1 MIAVAL
7 SAVVVAALVLFG
19 PGAADETEVAT
30 VGEETDAD
38 ATAHDDDPPDVRHRG
53 SIVVEALEVRS
64 RTSDLPDLRLPDID
78 NPDCTSAEEYSDV
91 RLGTTITVYDGNSD
105 PVGTAEI
112 TSVEWTDLREQ
123 LDEGVPGVGG
133 APPVPASTTVSG
145 SCRLAFSVPD
155 LPRSDFYAIEVGERG
170 KLPYSATYLESRD
183 WTVQLVLA

>member
-1 MIAVAL
+1 MVL
-7 SAVVVAALVLFG
+7 GAVVVAALVLLG
-19 PGAADETEVAT
+19 PGADDATEVAT
-30 VGEETDAD
+30 VGEETDTS
-38 ATAHDDDPPDVRHRG
+38 ATSTTTTTPRRFAIEG

-91 RLGTTITVYDGNSD
+91 RVGTTITVYDGNSD
-105 PVGTAEI
+105 PIGTAEV

-123 LDEGVPGVGG
+123 LNEGVPGVGG

-145 SCRLAFSVPD
+145 SCRYQFSVPD
-155 LPRSDFYAIEVGERG
+155 LPRSDFYAIEVGRRG
-170 KLPYSATYLESRD
+170 KLPYSAAYLEARN